1 MLTPPPIP
9 NLLTSLWADLHNIA
23 FLWQVAVAVAS
34 LLLAWLAGK
43 LLRPR
48 IAAMESSSSV
58 GRDMLSAI
66 QFPLVA
72 VLLVLMARAAMGGAG
87 LTLLDLIIALLTAAI
102 IIRLVVVML
111 RQVFAPS
118 GWRDTLI
125 RIIATAV
132 WIGFALH
139 IMGLLPDLLKFLD
152 SLGFA
157 VGKSRISLLLI
168 LQGLL
173 SVLATLLIALWLGRL
188 IEARAM
194 AATNLNI
201 NLRVMISKLAQA
213 LLVLAAILFALPAVG
228 IDLTVLSVFGGALG
242 VGLGFGLQKIASN
255 YISGFII
262 LMDRSVSLGDLVTI
276 DSHTGTLTK
285 MTARYVVVRSLTG
298 TESIIPNDT
307 LITSTVVN
315 QSYTDKRV
323 RQSISIQVG
332 YDSDLENAMRLLE
345 AAAERQTRI
354 LKEPAPSAVL
364 ARFADSGVDLELGFW
379 VDDPQAGTVRLK
391 SDLQLEIWRVF
402 REQRIEI
409 PYPQRVVRMA
419 SPVSAPP
426 APKSDIIVNKI
437 NGLICDIRDT
447 RL

>member
-1 MLTPPPIP
+1 
-9 NLLTSLWADLHNIA
+9 
-23 FLWQVAVAVAS
+23 
-34 LLLAWLAGK
+34 
-43 LLRPR
+43 
-48 IAAMESSSSV
+48 
-58 GRDMLSAI
+58 MLSAI

-194 AATNLNI
+194 AATDLNI

-228 IDLTVLSVFGGALG
+228 IDLTAEV
-242 VGLGFGLQKIASN
+242 
-255 YISGFII
+255 
-262 LMDRSVSLGDLVTI
+262 
-276 DSHTGTLTK
+276 
-285 MTARYVVVRSLTG
+285 
-298 TESIIPNDT
+298 
-307 LITSTVVN
+307 
-315 QSYTDKRV
+315 
-323 RQSISIQVG
+323 
-332 YDSDLENAMRLLE
+332 
-345 AAAERQTRI
+345 AAIRET
-354 LKEPAPSAVL
+354 PAPSTG
-364 ARFADSGVDLELGFW
+364 GV
-379 VDDPQAGTVRLK
+379 P
-391 SDLQLEIWRVF
+391 
-402 REQRIEI
+402 
-409 PYPQRVVRMA
+409 
-419 SPVSAPP
+419 
-426 APKSDIIVNKI
+426 
-437 NGLICDIRDT
+437 
-447 RL
+447 

>member
-1 MLTPPPIP
+1 MLSTPPLP
-9 NLLTSLWADLHNIA
+9 NLLTSLWADLHNVA
-23 FLWQVAVAVAS
+23 FLWQAAAAAAS

-43 LLRPR
+43 LLRPH
-48 IAAMESSSSV
+48 IASMENSPAV
-58 GRDMLSAI
+58 GRDMLAAI

-72 VLLVLMARAAMGGAG
+72 VLLVLLARAAMGGAG
-87 LTLLDLIIALLTAAI
+87 LTLLDLMIALLTAAI

-125 RIIATAV
+125 RMIATLV

-152 SLGFA
+152 GLGFA
-157 VGKSRISLLLI
+157 VGKQRISILLI

-173 SVLATLLIALWLGRL
+173 SVLATLLIALWLGRV

-194 AATNLNI
+194 AATDLDI

-276 DSHTGTLTK
+276 DGHTGQLTK

-332 YDSDLENAMRLLE
+332 YDCDLAHAMRLLE
-345 AAAERQTRI
+345 AAAASQPRI
-354 LKEPAPSAVL
+354 LKDPTPKALL

-379 VDDPQAGTVRLK
+379 VDDPHAGTALLK

-419 SPVSAPP
+419 DASGAPP
-426 APKSDIIVNKI
+426 GPSAASVGIKNSQ
-437 NGLICDIRDT
+437 
-447 RL
+447 